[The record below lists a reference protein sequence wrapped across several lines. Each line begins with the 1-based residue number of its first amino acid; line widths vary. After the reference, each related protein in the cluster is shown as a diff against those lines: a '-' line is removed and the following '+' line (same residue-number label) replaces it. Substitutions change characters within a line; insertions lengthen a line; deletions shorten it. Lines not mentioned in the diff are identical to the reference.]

1 MNRERV
7 FTCKYF
13 SALCTGSGDAREAPP
28 KQYLPRRLIVG
39 LYAASLAWASAG
51 AVATEVAKK
60 PAPAKIG
67 GFVLKGE
74 DSYSAFGHSVRGA
87 GDVNGD
93 GISDLILGAPAV
105 PWDRTLEEGTGKSY
119 VVFGSATGFPT
130 APEISALDGSNGFV
144 LEGIAVGDS
153 TGYSVDGAGD
163 VNGDGVDDLIIGASS
178 TPVGSGTGFVV
189 YGSRLGFPAL
199 VRLASLNGI
208 NGFFLRGIPWEP
220 AGDSVSGAGDVNGD
234 GIDDLVIAAPGGH
247 SGATPDPR
255 QQDFYVVFGSAAGF
269 PLLSYLSAING
280 SNGFGIKVEDASILQ
295 ANLRS
300 AAVGSAGDVNGDGID
315 DLVFGAS
322 QADPDGRL
330 DAGESYVVFGST
342 AGFPVSLDFSALDG
356 DNGFVLKGVNAHDR
370 SGGAV
375 SGAGDINGDGIDD
388 LIIGAANAGS
398 DERESAG
405 DSYVVYGSTVAF
417 PASLELSSL
426 DGSNGFVIRG
436 MDWRA
441 RTGWSVSDAGD
452 INGDGVD
459 DLVLG
464 APGGFTGSGSQPND
478 KINAYVVFGSAAG
491 FPPILDL
498 STLDGSNGFGL
509 RGIDGGDQAGWSVSG
524 AGDLNGDG
532 LGDLVIGAPEN
543 SPYAD
548 DPGDDDPTGES
559 YVVFGAS
566 GDFPAVIELGPL
578 QPVSVLVYGDCP
590 GTVYFRAQGLTANGP
605 YARIVSSLRGS
616 APITLGACTDVQT
629 GLATTWLHG
638 SDVADGSGSA
648 QYGKS
653 GVEVCGGFMQVIDL
667 TTCELSEVVPLLPE
681 AAAAGEA
688 AAES

>member
-1 MNRERV
+1 M
-7 FTCKYF
+7 
-13 SALCTGSGDAREAPP
+13 
-28 KQYLPRRLIVG
+28 G

-199 VRLASLNGI
+199 VRLSSLNGI

-342 AGFPVSLDFSALDG
+342 AGFPVSLDF
-356 DNGFVLKGVNAHDR
+356 
-370 SGGAV
+370 
-375 SGAGDINGDGIDD
+375 
-388 LIIGAANAGS
+388 
-398 DERESAG
+398 
-405 DSYVVYGSTVAF
+405 
-417 PASLELSSL
+417 
-426 DGSNGFVIRG
+426 
-436 MDWRA
+436 
-441 RTGWSVSDAGD
+441 
-452 INGDGVD
+452 
-459 DLVLG
+459 
-464 APGGFTGSGSQPND
+464 
-478 KINAYVVFGSAAG
+478 
-491 FPPILDL
+491 
-498 STLDGSNGFGL
+498 
-509 RGIDGGDQAGWSVSG
+509 
-524 AGDLNGDG
+524 
-532 LGDLVIGAPEN
+532 
-543 SPYAD
+543 
-548 DPGDDDPTGES
+548 
-559 YVVFGAS
+559 
-566 GDFPAVIELGPL
+566 PAVIELGPL